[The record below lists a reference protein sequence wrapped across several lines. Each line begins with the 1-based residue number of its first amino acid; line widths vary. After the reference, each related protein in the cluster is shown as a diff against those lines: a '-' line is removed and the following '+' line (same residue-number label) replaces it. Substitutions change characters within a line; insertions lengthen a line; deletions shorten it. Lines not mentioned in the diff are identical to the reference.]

1 MLQLFSV
8 AKALATLL
16 KYSYDTYDL
25 AKTEDFHFLICE
37 GSSFPPL
44 LLKKDKRMDISLH
57 YNSYGNGEP
66 LILLHGNG
74 ENSDYFVHQID
85 YFAASYHVFAV
96 DTRGHGQ
103 SPRGTAPF
111 TIRQF
116 ADDLQGLMQEHNLE
130 KAIILGFSDG
140 ANIAM
145 SFALNYPERVRALIL
160 NAGNLNVWG
169 LEASTRR
176 KIAKRYIKAFFRS
189 RNSEREKRI
198 LELQRLMI
206 FDPNI
211 HPKDLRA
218 IRVPTL
224 VIAGTEDLIKPEHT
238 DLIAKSIPGAVKVL
252 IPGDHAIALKNSAA
266 FNRAVDDF
274 LSQAFFS

>member
-1 MLQLFSV
+1 
-8 AKALATLL
+8 
-16 KYSYDTYDL
+16 
-25 AKTEDFHFLICE
+25 
-37 GSSFPPL
+37 
-44 LLKKDKRMDISLH
+44 MDISLH

-176 KIAKRYIKAFFRS
+176 KIVKRYIKAFFRS

-211 HPKDLRA
+211 HPKDLQA

-224 VIAGTEDLIKPEHT
+224 VIVGTEDLIKQEHT
-238 DLIAKSIPGAVKVL
+238 DLIAHSIPSAVKVL
-252 IPGDHAIALKNSAA
+252 IPGDHAIALKNPAA

-274 LSQAFFS
+274 LSQAFST